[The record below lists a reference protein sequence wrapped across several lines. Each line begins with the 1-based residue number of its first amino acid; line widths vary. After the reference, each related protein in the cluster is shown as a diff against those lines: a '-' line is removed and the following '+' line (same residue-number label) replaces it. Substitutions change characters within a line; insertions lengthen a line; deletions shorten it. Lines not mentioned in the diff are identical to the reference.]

1 MYKKKICIYM
11 WLTIK
16 HIHIYIYF
24 SIQKLFSNVQAVNT
38 AEKLAE
44 IVMQVDQNDQEVG
57 PISRAEVR
65 KNYLWHRASCIFL
78 VNSKNE
84 FCCHL
89 RHRNKVWCPHH
100 WTTAFG
106 GVVGYNETYD
116 SNAYKAVSYTHLRAH
131 ETRHDLVC
139 RLLLEKKN
147 SFVLRILHLRSKQ
160 TGP

>member
-1 MYKKKICIYM
+1 M
-11 WLTIK
+11 
-16 HIHIYIYF
+16 
-24 SIQKLFSNVQAVNT
+24 
-38 AEKLAE
+38 
-44 IVMQVDQNDQEVG
+44 
-57 PISRAEVR
+57 R

-116 SNAYKAVSYTHLRAH
+116 SNAYKELEEEAGVSGVKLYYLFKFKF
-131 ETRHDLVC
+131 EC
-139 RLLLEKKN
+139 RTSN
-147 SFVLRILHLRSKQ
+147 CW
-160 TGP
+160 